1 MLRRSLIALLAAAA
15 TAAVAAAPASA
26 DTVTCAPGEYLLLH
40 GENPRIADLRAHN
53 LPRRTS
59 GYAPRC
65 LVAEAI
71 AAEVQHALQDGK
83 RAPRTVSIFGARWRS
98 GKWRCSYPDDEH
110 VSCKKTH
117 KPKRRI
123 TFRLV

>member
-1 MLRRSLIALLAAAA
+1 MLRASVIALLAAAA
-15 TAAVAAAPASA
+15 TAVVAAPASA
-26 DTVTCAPGEYLLLH
+26 DTVTCAPGEYLLIR

-53 LPRRTS
+53 LPRKTD

-65 LVAEAI
+65 LVAEVI
-71 AAEVQHALQDGK
+71 AADVQRALQNGEK
-83 RAPRTVSIFGARWRS
+83 PPRTVIAWGARWS
-98 GKWRCSYPDDEH
+98 GGKWRCSYPDEER
-110 VSCKKTH
+110 VACRKKL

>member
-15 TAAVAAAPASA
+15 ATAAVAAPASA
-26 DTVTCAPGEYLLLH
+26 DSVTCAPGEYLLIH
-40 GENPRIADLRAHN
+40 GENPRVADLRAHN

-71 AAEVQHALQDGK
+71 AAEVQHALQDGQK
-83 RAPRTVSIFGARWRS
+83 APRTVSVMGAQWSS
-98 GKWRCSYPDDEH
+98 GKWRCSYPDDER
-110 VSCKKTH
+110 VVCKKRH
-117 KPKRRI
+117 KPK
-123 TFRLV
+123 

>member
-1 MLRRSLIALLAAAA
+1 MLRASLIAVLAAAA
-15 TAAVAAAPASA
+15 IAVAATPASA
-26 DTVTCAPGEYLLLH
+26 DAVTCIPGEYLLIG

-83 RAPRTVSIFGARWRS
+83 RAPRTVSVMGAQWSS
-98 GKWRCSYPDDEH
+98 GKWRCSYPDAER
-110 VSCKKTH
+110 VVCKKQH

>member
-1 MLRRSLIALLAAAA
+1 MLRASLIALLAVAA
-15 TAAVAAAPASA
+15 TALATAPASA

-53 LPRRTS
+53 LPRKTD

-71 AAEVQHALQDGK
+71 AAEVQRALQNGE
-83 RAPRTVSIFGARWRS
+83 RAPRTVRVYGARWS
-98 GKWRCSYPDDEH
+98 GGTWRCRYRGEVN
-110 VSCKKTH
+110 VSCGKKG
-117 KPKRRI
+117 KPRRRV

>member
-1 MLRRSLIALLAAAA
+1 MPRAILIALLAVAA
-15 TAAVAAAPASA
+15 TVVAAAPASA
-26 DTVTCAPGEYLLLH
+26 DTVTCAPGEYLLIG

-53 LPRRTS
+53 LPRKTD

-83 RAPRTVSIFGARWRS
+83 QAPRTVSVFGARWRS